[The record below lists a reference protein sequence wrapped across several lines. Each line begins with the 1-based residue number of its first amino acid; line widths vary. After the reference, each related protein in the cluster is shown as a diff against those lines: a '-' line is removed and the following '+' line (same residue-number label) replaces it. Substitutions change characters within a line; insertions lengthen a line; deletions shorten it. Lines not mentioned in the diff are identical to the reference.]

1 METPGI
7 ARIALADD
15 HPIFRDG
22 LKALLATEP
31 GLQVVGEAGDCD
43 EAVRMTVSAVPDLL
57 LLDVA
62 MPPPG
67 GMAILESVARQA
79 PTVKTLLLTASI
91 GRQDVVRALELGV
104 RGVLLKEHATPLLFA
119 SIRAVLQGQYWV
131 DRAIVGKM
139 VDAVR
144 DVSLQNN
151 ATRNPSNRFGLTA
164 RELEVVGGIKMGES
178 NREIGTRLS
187 VREDTIKHHLSRIF
201 DKLGVYSRVELAV
214 FAINHGLEEIGAPA
228 AMPIPPDIRLVE
240 SKGSPTPA
248 RAVFPGQPKTV
259 GKVQRS
265 VG

>member
-1 METPGI
+1 
-7 ARIALADD
+7 
-15 HPIFRDG
+15 
-22 LKALLATEP
+22 
-31 GLQVVGEAGDCD
+31 
-43 EAVRMTVSAVPDLL
+43 MTVSAVPDLL

-144 DVSLQNN
+144 DVSLQSN
-151 ATRNPSNRFGLTA
+151 ALRKPSNRFGLTA

-248 RAVFPGQPKTV
+248 RAVFPGQPKAI
-259 GKVQRS
+259 GKAQRS

>member
-1 METPGI
+1 M
-7 ARIALADD
+7 ADD

-22 LKALLATEP
+22 LKALLGTEP

-43 EAVRMTVSAVPDLL
+43 EAVRMTVNAVPDLL

-144 DVSLQNN
+144 DVSVQSN
-151 ATRNPSNRFGLTA
+151 ALRKASNRFGLTA

-214 FAINHGLEEIGAPA
+214 FAINHGLDEIEAPA

-240 SKGSPTPA
+240 PKSSPTPA
-248 RAVFPGQPKTV
+248 RAVFPGQPKAI
-259 GKVQRS
+259 GKAHRS
-265 VG
+265 AS